1 MIRNIVKE
9 ELQTYEVILQEI
21 VGSNL
26 KVTIELLEKLSGE
39 VRNRIGS
46 LEFIQKQLKDKT
58 KMIKKTLKYYKKI

>member
-9 ELQTYEVILQEI
+9 ELQIYEVVLQEI

>member
-1 MIRNIVKE
+1 MIRNIAKE
-9 ELQTYEVILQEI
+9 ELQTYEVVLQEI

>member
-9 ELQTYEVILQEI
+9 ELQTYEVVLQEI

-58 KMIKKTLKYYKKI
+58 NMSF

>member
-9 ELQTYEVILQEI
+9 ELQTYEVVLQEI

-58 KMIKKTLKYYKKI
+58 KMIKKTLKYHKKI

>member
-1 MIRNIVKE
+1 MIRYIVKE
-9 ELQTYEVILQEI
+9 ELQTYEVVLQEI

>member
-9 ELQTYEVILQEI
+9 ELQIYEVVLQDI

>member
-1 MIRNIVKE
+1 MIRNIAKE
-9 ELQTYEVILQEI
+9 ELQTYEVVLQEI

-26 KVTIELLEKLSGE
+26 KATIELLEKLSGE

>member
-9 ELQTYEVILQEI
+9 ELQTYEVVLQEI

-26 KVTIELLEKLSGE
+26 KATIELLEKLSGE

>member
-9 ELQTYEVILQEI
+9 ELQTYEVVLQEI

>member
-9 ELQTYEVILQEI
+9 ELQTYEVVFQEI